1 MANAW
6 YTPGLKHFAKGEVI
20 WKLAAGSSIKAT
32 LIDLADYSF
41 VNTHEYMNTGTVAAA
56 AKVATSAAMTLVDA
70 ADGGVLDAADVTWPT
85 VTGDQSEAIIVW
97 LDGGDG
103 GTTAAGTVSFLLMF
117 IDTVSSGLPVTPN
130 GGDITVSWL
139 NGAVPQIGTL

>member
-6 YTPGLKHFAKGEVI
+6 YTPGLKHFGRGEVV
-20 WKLAAGSSIKAT
+20 WKLAAGSTIKAT
-32 LIDLADYSF
+32 LVDLDDYTF
-41 VNTHEYMNTGTVAAA
+41 VATHEYMNTNTVPAA

-70 ADGGVLDAADVTWPT
+70 ANGGVLDAADVTWSS
-85 VTGDQSEAIIVW
+85 VTGHESEAIIVW

-103 GTTAAGTVSFLLMF
+103 GTTEAGTASYLLMF

-139 NGAVPQIGTL
+139 NGGTPQIGTL